1 MSRDF
6 GRKTQLRCS
15 LAAFCLFLAACASAP
30 TMSARDLSD
39 ANDTGRTLAA
49 EDDADRALL
58 RDLPTLKTGSPRRY
72 GSKSVV
78 ADDPYTSA
86 SGRSCR
92 TLHLTTT
99 TRAPTERLACTDGK
113 SWFFVP
119 DVFGASVASE

>member
-1 MSRDF
+1 M
-6 GRKTQLRCS
+6 RCS
-15 LAAFCLFLAACASAP
+15 WAGLCLLLAACAPAP

-58 RDLPTLKTGSPRRY
+58 RDLPSLKAGSPRRY
-72 GSKSVV
+72 GTKSVV

-92 TLHLTTT
+92 TLHLTKT
-99 TRAPTERLACTDGK
+99 TRPPTERLACTDGK

-119 DVFGASVASE
+119 DVFSASAAPE